1 MSPSQ
6 ADVPKKPSS
15 AIDIGRIGRL
25 ARKELREILRDRRT
39 IVTLVLMP
47 LLLYPLLGIVIQKF
61 VLSTVSNTPPPFFIL
76 CETKPV
82 GDALELLMREGDRI
96 LLADQE
102 APDKPPIN
110 VRFLFPDSSESTV
123 DLEQSVSDGV
133 CDLGVRLIQTSTD
146 EPGSAESQRREFQLV
161 YRSEAALSKQA
172 YEVVKERL
180 SAVNQRFAEH
190 LLARAGINVPPPAP
204 FVSQDLPGGDT
215 VSIVTLIPLL
225 LVLMT
230 ITGAVYPAI
239 DLTAG
244 ERERGTMEI
253 LIAAPVPR
261 LTLLLA
267 KFVAVLTVAM
277 LTAVFNLTAMLITTY
292 TLGIESLLF
301 GDQGLSLLVMAEIL
315 LLLMLFAG
323 FFSAVL
329 LGITS
334 VARSF
339 KEAQAYLIPVMLVAL
354 APGLACMMPG
364 LEFSIQLAV
373 VPLVNIVL
381 LGRDLL
387 TGSVDPTLAV
397 VTVISTLLYGLLA
410 LAVAAQVFGG
420 DAILYSSAGTW
431 SDLFRKPA
439 ERRSEPTLAGAMV
452 ALCLLFPGFII
463 LGSIPRRL
471 AGNFDLSLME
481 TESGRAILTQVF
493 TAQMIGNTV
502 VTVLLFFALPF
513 TLARLMNLVA
523 RTTFSLRGTSFL
535 WFLSAA
541 FLGCSLWPFIYELE
555 LVLLSDVRIEGLKE
569 LFASLK
575 VVLEATPFPVKLL
588 ALAIAPAICEE
599 FFFRG
604 FLLSAFRKHST
615 GALDSFANSVFLG
628 KHLRRGFQQHAN
640 AIAAVA
646 GSALLFGI
654 FHVVMRDV
662 LLFER
667 IVPSTVMGV
676 FLAVLCIRS
685 GSIYPGMLL
694 HLLHNGLLVTL
705 ASFHAELQELGI
717 GVEER
722 EHLPHM
728 WLLIALVPAA
738 LGLVMLCF
746 LRGRKPV
753 ESDITNADS
762 ADTPPNAEIPQ
773 P

>member
-1 MSPSQ
+1 MSQSPTN
-6 ADVPKKPSS
+6 APLNRSS

-61 VLSTVSNTPPPFFIL
+61 VLTTVSNAPENYLIL
-76 CETKPV
+76 CEDRV
-82 GDALELLMREGDRI
+82 VRDALDVVMREGDRI
-96 LLADQE
+96 LLADKRL
-102 APDKPPIN
+102 PDAPPIQ
-110 VRFLFPDSSESTV
+110 VRFLFPETP
-123 DLEQSVSDGV
+123 EASVSIEDAVESGA
-133 CDLGVRLIQTSTD
+133 CDIGVRFTRGGELGDDKT
-146 EPGSAESQRREFQLV
+146 PGGRRFELV
-161 YRSEAALSKQA
+161 YRSEASLSAQA
-172 YEVVKERL
+172 FNVVKQRL
-180 SAVNQRFAEH
+180 SAVNQLYSQK
-190 LLARAGINVPPPAP
+190 LLEREGITAVPPAA
-204 FVSQDLPGGDT
+204 FVGTNIPGGDAI
-215 VSIVTLIPLL
+215 SIVTLIPLM

-301 GDQGLSLLVMAEIL
+301 GEQGLSLLVMAEIL
-315 LLLMLFAG
+315 LLLLVFAG

-329 LGITS
+329 LGLTS

-354 APGLACMMPG
+354 VPGLACMMPG
-364 LEFSIQLAV
+364 LEFSLQLAV

-387 TGSVDPTLAV
+387 SATVDPLLAV
-397 VTVISTLLYGLLA
+397 VTIISTVFYGLLA

-431 SDLFRKPA
+431 ADLFRKPA
-439 ERRSEPTLAGAMV
+439 DTRNEPTLAGAMC
-452 ALCLLFPGFII
+452 ALAILFPGFII
-463 LGSIPRRL
+463 LGALPRRL
-471 AGNFDLSLME
+471 SGNFDLSLA
-481 TESGRAILTQVF
+481 ESEAGRAILTRVF
-493 TAQMIGNTV
+493 TAQMIGNTLI
-502 VTVLLFFALPF
+502 TVLLFFALPLF
-513 TLARLMNLVA
+513 LAKVMNLVT
-523 RTTFSLRGTSFL
+523 RSTFSLSVARVA
-535 WFLSAA
+535 WFLPAL

-555 LVLLSDVRIEGLKE
+555 LVLLSPLRIESLKE
-569 LFASLK
+569 LFETLK
-575 VVLEATPFPVKLL
+575 IVLEATPFPVKLL

-604 FLLSAFRKHST
+604 FLLSALRKHST
-615 GALDSFANSVFLG
+615 GAFGSFANSSLLG
-628 KHLRRGFQQHAN
+628 DRFKNAFQRHGN
-640 AIAAVA
+640 DVAAVMI
-646 GSALLFGI
+646 SAILFGL
-654 FHVVMRDV
+654 FHVIMRDV
-662 LLFER
+662 LMVER
-667 IVPSTVMGV
+667 IVPSTLMGV
-676 FLAVLCIRS
+676 VLAVLCVRS

-705 ASFHAELQELGI
+705 ATFHAELQQLGL

-722 EHLPHM
+722 EHLPQT

-738 LGLVMLCF
+738 AGMF
-746 LRGRKPV
+746 LLFLLPSRPLSAPAFK
-753 ESDITNADS
+753 TADS
-762 ADTPPNAEIPQ
+762 TGKPQ
-773 P
+773 DLESVTH